1 MITSIFCVLK
11 MHWVFMCF
19 KDALGFY
26 NNNNNKN
33 ACQEIEEIKC
43 YEINGK
49 YYDINNSLKIIC
61 KFY

>member
-1 MITSIFCVLK
+1 